1 MLLPSVFRES
11 LFDNFLEDFAFPT
24 FGNTEKQLYGKQG
37 KNLMK
42 TDVKETET
50 GYVVD
55 IDLAGFKKDEI
66 KMQLDHGYLT
76 VSASKGVENG
86 EKDQEGNYVRRE
98 RYTGSMSRSF
108 YVGEHVTE
116 KDVHPKYENGILTF
130 ELPREEKKPVE
141 EKSRYI
147 AIEG

>member
-42 TDVKETET
+42 TDVKEMNGAYELEMELP
-50 GYVVD
+50 GYAKEDVTAQ
-55 IDLAGFKKDEI
+55 LKD
-66 KMQLDHGYLT
+66 GYLT
-76 VSASKGVENG
+76 IQASRNATND
-86 EKDQEGNYVRRE
+86 EKDEKGNYIRRE
-98 RYTGSMSRSF
+98 RYIGQCSRSF
-108 YVGEHVTE
+108 YVGETVKQE
-116 KDVHPKYENGILTF
+116 DIRAKFENGILKLTV
-130 ELPREEKKPVE
+130 PKIEEQKPVE
-141 EKSRYI
+141 ENKFI